1 LVAGP
6 FGARSA
12 HSAGYQGTLAAYSEL
27 YNVLCT
33 SIDPCVSSCV
43 AAGGTTA
50 SCTAGS
56 ECVQGSERTYCLPPT
71 YWRYEDRATAADGD
85 TAEQT
90 LVKIAYQDPLLLRDF
105 GIQLPA
111 GATIRGIAFDVLR
124 GSDSEGVAV
133 DYAVR
138 VLRDGQPTGDDKK
151 QRNGTWPGSLAYV
164 TYGGPTDAWGASWS
178 PADVTSPEFGL
189 SLAAAYTDTAGNARA
204 YVDYARVSIHYTVGC
219 P

>member
-1 LVAGP
+1 M
-6 FGARSA
+6 RSA

-56 ECVQGSERTYCLPPT
+56 ECVQGSDRTYCLPPT

-90 LVKIAYQDPLLLRDF
+90 LVRIAYQDPLLLRDF
-105 GIQLPA
+105 GIELPA

-133 DYAVR
+133 DHAVR
-138 VLRDGQPTGDDKK
+138 VLRDGQPDGRRQEAADRHLARQSRLRHLRRTLP
-151 QRNGTWPGSLAYV
+151 TPGESP
-164 TYGGPTDAWGASWS
+164 GRRPT
-178 PADVTSPEFGL
+178 
-189 SLAAAYTDTAGNARA
+189 
-204 YVDYARVSIHYTVGC
+204 
-219 P
+219 